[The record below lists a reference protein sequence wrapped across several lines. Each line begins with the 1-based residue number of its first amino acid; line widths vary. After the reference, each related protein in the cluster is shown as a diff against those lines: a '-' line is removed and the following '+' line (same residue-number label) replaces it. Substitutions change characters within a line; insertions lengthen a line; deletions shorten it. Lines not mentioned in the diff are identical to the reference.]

1 MKVKTKYVLV
11 LSVNSKQRA
20 NDLSVKNK
28 QTNVRYDLFIA
39 IEYGK
44 TLALFFKR
52 FEFSFKC

>member
-28 QTNVRYDLFIA
+28 QTNVEYDLFIA

-44 TLALFFKR
+44 TLALFFKTL
-52 FEFSFKC
+52 